1 MKSTTQEML
10 KQITQ
15 PNDIIFE
22 VFKKPKRSF
31 IFHVWDTLFDLV
43 PGVTDSLLNDKVVY
57 LIASENSGKF
67 IEIDN
72 NRIVNETIIPDWSP
86 AMKSSFKKMTIDNVV
101 YKKYRKVS

>member
-1 MKSTTQEML
+1 
-10 KQITQ
+10 Q
-15 PNDIIFE
+15 PTDIIYE

-31 IFHVWDTLFDLV
+31 VFHIWDTLFDLL

-72 NRIVNETIIPDWSP
+72 NRIVYETIIPNWSP
-86 AMKSSFKKMTIDNVV
+86 TMKNSFKKITINNFV
-101 YKKYRKVS
+101 YKKYRKIS